1 MRKSD
6 VEKFVEKARGFED
19 MAKMNFEKQRYD
31 LAMFCL
37 EQAVQIYI
45 KSKLLELVG
54 EFPRTHD
61 IVKLL
66 RELDVVHN
74 IGNFIDEN
82 FDIIT
87 KLIDAYITS
96 RYYTREFYKEEVE
109 KALEFL
115 KRLKKVLNYD

>member
-1 MRKSD
+1 MGKSD
-6 VEKFVEKARGFED
+6 VDKFIEKARGFEE
-19 MAKMNFEKQRYD
+19 MAQINFEKQRYD

-61 IVKLL
+61 LVKLL
-66 RELDVVHN
+66 RELDVVYSV
-74 IGNFIDEN
+74 GNFIEEN
-82 FDIIT
+82 FDAIT
-87 KLIDAYITS
+87 KLVDAYITS

-109 KALEFL
+109 KSLDFI
-115 KRLKKVLNYD
+115 KKLKKVLNYD